1 MLRISAAEKIL
12 VYHIFLYFCNRYLV
26 AMSKKEKLIKRIKS
40 LPKDFT
46 FSELVTLLGM
56 LGFSMSD
63 KGRTS
68 GSRVMFRNPKTDE
81 KITIH
86 KPHPASILKSKTL
99 KDVVDILTDN
109 KLI

>member
-1 MLRISAAEKIL
+1 
-12 VYHIFLYFCNRYLV
+12 
-26 AMSKKEKLIKRIKS
+26 MSRKEKLIKRIKS

-56 LGFSMSD
+56 LGFNLSD
-63 KGRTS
+63 KGKTS
-68 GSRVMFRNPKTDE
+68 GSRVMFRNPETDE

-86 KPHPASILKSKTL
+86 KPRPASILKSRTL

>member
-1 MLRISAAEKIL
+1 
-12 VYHIFLYFCNRYLV
+12 
-26 AMSKKEKLIKRIKS
+26 MSKKEKLIIRMKS

-68 GSRVMFRNPKTDE
+68 GSRVMFRNPKADV

-86 KPHPASILKSKTL
+86 KPHPTSVLKSKTL
-99 KDVVDILTDN
+99 KDVVVILSDN

>member
-1 MLRISAAEKIL
+1 
-12 VYHIFLYFCNRYLV
+12 
-26 AMSKKEKLIKRIKS
+26 MSKKEKLIKRIRS

-56 LGFSMSD
+56 LGFNLSD

-68 GSRVMFRNPKTDE
+68 GSRVMFRNPETDE

-86 KPHPASILKSKTL
+86 KPHPTSILKSRTL
-99 KDVVDILTDN
+99 KDIVDILTDN

>member
-1 MLRISAAEKIL
+1 
-12 VYHIFLYFCNRYLV
+12 
-26 AMSKKEKLIKRIKS
+26 MSKKEKLIKRIKS

-68 GSRVMFRNPKTDE
+68 GSRVMFRNTNTDE

-86 KPHPASILKSKTL
+86 KPHPDSNLKSKTL
-99 KDVVDILTDN
+99 KDVVDILIDN